1 MGELWPDMSIFE
13 PISGYEDV
21 KRFMVRALNASRPVH
36 VLLSGP
42 PMSGKTAFLMCI
54 SKLPKSAYFNC
65 AMPMLRHKDL
75 DLLLFHSRPR
85 YLLLDE
91 IDKMPRDWV
100 MVLLRVMDG
109 ETLITY
115 VGDEYKKAQFNTWV
129 IGACTD
135 DKVVKNELPK
145 LYNRFKVVRLKA

>member
-1 MGELWPDMSIFE
+1 M
-13 PISGYEDV
+13 
-21 KRFMVRALNASRPVH
+21 
-36 VLLSGP
+36 
-42 PMSGKTAFLMCI
+42 
-54 SKLPKSAYFNC
+54 PKSAYFNC